1 MSLNTVT
8 ALGEDRV
15 KERQREVKAS
25 QCKRVSAVSQSLDV
39 VSAHHS
45 KYGVRFM
52 RERSEP
58 SIKLGEY
65 SRTKMR

>member
-1 MSLNTVT
+1 MSLNAVT

-15 KERQREVKAS
+15 KERQREVKTS
-25 QCKRVSAVSQSLDV
+25 QGKHVSAVSQSLDV
-39 VSAHHS
+39 VSTHQS

-58 SIKLGEY
+58 SIKLGE
-65 SRTKMR
+65 

>member
-1 MSLNTVT
+1 MSLNAVT

-15 KERQREVKAS
+15 KERQREVKTS
-25 QCKRVSAVSQSLDV
+25 QCKHVSPVSQSLDV
-39 VSAHHS
+39 VSTHHS

-58 SIKLGEY
+58 SIKLGE
-65 SRTKMR
+65 